1 MNFKISETENLIDC
15 HLHTNISPDAD
26 KRVTVEKYCKRAMEL
41 SLTAIAVTEHI
52 EVNNWSKEHE
62 TFELSMA
69 ANTAAKK
76 QYPFLISGL
85 EMGQATQNFELAE
98 KIMSD
103 KRLDFV
109 IASIHELP
117 GQEDFAFINY
127 RNVDIKKLLRENFME
142 ILKLCKWGR
151 FDVLGHLTYVLR
163 YMSKAGIT
171 ADLSP
176 YNDLIA
182 ESFKELIAKG
192 KGIEINT
199 SGLRQQYGK
208 PFPSP
213 KYIKMFREMG
223 GEVISLGS
231 DSHTMRD
238 FAANIREG
246 AEIAS
251 EAGFK
256 YFTIFKERI
265 PRQIK
270 IEV

>member
-1 MNFKISETENLIDC
+1 MNLKTNQKLIDC

-26 KRVTVEKYCKRAMEL
+26 KRVTVLKYCRRAMECSL
-41 SLTAIAVTEHI
+41 SAIAITEHI
-52 EVNNWSKEHE
+52 EVNRWAEEHE
-62 TFELSMA
+62 TFEISMTE
-69 ANTAAKK
+69 NTKAKEEF
-76 QYPFLISGL
+76 PFLISGL

-98 KIMSD
+98 KIMRD
-103 KRLDFV
+103 PRLDFV

-142 ILKLCKWGR
+142 ILKLCKWGK

-208 PFPSP
+208 TFPSL
-213 KYIKMFREMG
+213 KYIKMFRDLG

-246 AEIAS
+246 TNIAV
-251 EAGFK
+251 EAGFE
-256 YFTIFKERI
+256 YLTVFRERK
-265 PRQIK
+265 PQKIK
-270 IEV
+270 IEG